1 MLAEEQGKQAG
12 RQETPIEHIERRL
25 LHPMHVLKKFPK
37 YFLIE
42 TTNTC
47 NARCIMCGIDFDKK
61 AKQIIEDDL
70 YDRIADEIGKYA
82 NHVEKVMPYL
92 DGEPMIDKKLPE
104 RVAKMKQVGVKNVN
118 IASNASLLTEKMG
131 RRLIEAGLDE
141 IYITLDSMKKDVY
154 EAIRVRLNFDTVFE
168 NILRFIELR
177 NELNPK
183 LRIRMQMVLQE
194 LNHTEGVAFESFW
207 RGKLG
212 PNDQVV
218 LQKAH
223 NWANAVDVMS
233 FGDEQDAN
241 AIPCIALWGTFVVH
255 VNGDAALCC
264 MDTETKHL
272 LGNIWEQSIEEI
284 WNGPKMAEIREQHLT
299 NRRHEIKICDGCTL
313 WREEKHQSKQAAE

>member
-1 MLAEEQGKQAG
+1 MDDQTI

-25 LHPMHVLKKFPK
+25 LHPMNVLERFPK

-61 AKQIIEDDL
+61 AKQIIQDEL
-70 YDRIADEIGKYA
+70 YERIAEEIGRFSD
-82 NHVEKVMPYL
+82 HVEKVMPYL
-92 DGEPMIDKKLPE
+92 DGEPMIDKKLPM
-104 RVAKMKQVGVKNVN
+104 RVGQMKAAGVKNVN
-118 IASNASLLTEKMG
+118 IASNASLLSEKMG
-131 RRLIEAGLDE
+131 RQLIEAGLDE

-154 EAIRVRLNFDTVFE
+154 EAIRIRLNFDTVFE
-168 NILRFIELR
+168 NIHRFIALR

-194 LNHTEGVAFESFW
+194 LNFTEGAAFESYW

-212 PNDQVV
+212 SNDQIV

-223 NWANAVDVMS
+223 NWANAVDVMT
-233 FGDEQDAN
+233 FGDENDAN
-241 AIPCIALWGTFVVH
+241 AIPCIALWGTFVIH
-255 VNGDAALCC
+255 VNGDTALCC

-272 LGNIWEQSIEEI
+272 LGNVWEQSIEEI
-284 WNGPKMAEIREQHLT
+284 WNGPQMAEIRAKHLE

-313 WREEKHQSKQAAE
+313 WREEKHQTEQAAE

>member
-1 MLAEEQGKQAG
+1 VLVEKQDG
-12 RQETPIEHIERRL
+12 QVERQETPSEHIERRL
-25 LHPMHVLKKFPK
+25 MNPMQALNKFPK

-61 AKQIIEDDL
+61 AKQIIQDDL
-70 YDRIADEIGKYA
+70 YERIADEIGQYSD
-82 NHVEKVMPYL
+82 HVEKVMPYL

-104 RVAKMKQVGVKNVN
+104 RVAKMKAVGVKNVN
-118 IASNASLLTEKMG
+118 IASNASLLTDKMG
-131 RRLIEAGLDE
+131 RRLVEAGLDE

-154 EAIRVRLNFDTVFE
+154 EAIRVRLDFDIVFE
-168 NILRFIELR
+168 NILRFIKLR
-177 NELNPK
+177 DTLNPN

-194 LNHTEGVAFESFW
+194 LNYTEGVAFESFW
-207 RGKLG
+207 RDKLG

-233 FGDEQDAN
+233 FGDEQDVN
-241 AIPCIALWGTFVVH
+241 ALPCIALWGTFVIH

-264 MDTETKHL
+264 MDTETKHF
-272 LGNIWEQSIEEI
+272 LGNIWEESIEQI
-284 WNGPKMAEIREQHLT
+284 WNGPKIAEIRAKHLE
-299 NRRHEIKICDGCTL
+299 NRRHEIEICNGCTL
-313 WREEKHQSKQAAE
+313 WREEKHQSDGAAE